1 MSMIISAVGIF
12 FLRLFD
18 TSLGTL
24 RLVMVVRGRKGLAG
38 ALGFLQALVFVTA
51 LTGVLQNLDNIFNI
65 LGYAGG
71 FAAGIMLGMAI
82 EERLAIGF
90 GHVRIIS
97 AGQGAAV
104 AAALR
109 AGGYGATELIGR
121 GREGSVSVINSTV
134 RRRDVMQVQE
144 LATTAD
150 PDCFVTVDEVRPLR
164 RGFWRS

>member
-121 GREGSVSVINSTV
+121 GPGGECFGDQQHCAPS
-134 RRRDVMQVQE
+134 RRD
-144 LATTAD
+144 AGARTRHHR
-150 PDCFVTVDEVRPLR
+150 RPGLFCN
-164 RGFWRS
+164 GG